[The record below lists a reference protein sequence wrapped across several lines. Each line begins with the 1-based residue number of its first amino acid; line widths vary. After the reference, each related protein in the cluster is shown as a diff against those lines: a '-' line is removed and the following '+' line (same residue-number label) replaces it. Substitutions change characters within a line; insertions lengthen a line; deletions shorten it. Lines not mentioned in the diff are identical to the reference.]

1 LFYLRKSIVVVKQYS
16 LPSCVFTARELC
28 EVDLHVGPKIH
39 HKHDRSHTMT
49 DHNHHDECWHSH
61 HEASGLADVSRR
73 RVLGA
78 TAAAVAATG
87 GLAGC
92 LSGGDG
98 GSEAPD
104 PVTLDESDSCDVCG
118 MVVPNHPGPTSE
130 VFYADEE
137 PAGHANPARFDST
150 WEAFQFDFERQDRGW
165 SREAFYVTDY
175 SAVDYDVFEDG
186 GDTLVSTHPEA
197 DAFADAESVT
207 FVVGSEVVG
216 AMGQDL
222 IGFGDEGDAEAFQSE
237 YGGDLAEFGDVDEA
251 TVASLGM

>member
-1 LFYLRKSIVVVKQYS
+1 MS
-16 LPSCVFTARELC
+16 RERHN
-28 EVDLHVGPKIH
+28 E
-39 HKHDRSHTMT
+39 HDRTHTMT
-49 DHNHHDECWHSH
+49 DHNHHDECGHSH
-61 HEASGLADVSRR
+61 REASDSRGVSRR
-73 RVLGA
+73 RILGA
-78 TAAAVAATG
+78 TATAVAATG

-98 GSEAPD
+98 SGEAPE

-130 VFYADEE
+130 IFYADEE

-150 WEAFQFDFERQDRGW
+150 WEAFQFDFARQDDGW

-175 SAVDYDVFEDG
+175 SAVDYEVFEDG

-197 DAFADAESVT
+197 DAFAEAESVT

-216 AMGQDL
+216 AMGRDL
-222 IGFGDEGDAEAFQSE
+222 LGFGGESDAEAFQSE
-237 YGGDLAEFGDVDEA
+237 YGGDLAEFGDIDES